1 MEIHE
6 IKDADVV
13 VLAPDSSISDS
24 EEISALEVKLGT
36 ALKAGGRLV
45 VFDCAAAGQL
55 TSSALRV
62 LLLASRKLDRTEGR
76 LVLCGMNARLAK
88 AFAISGFDQDVIVVA
103 TRDEALRRV
112 REPILPRPPRKEAA
126 RKKPVRKETAP
137 VPSAAPEPVAPVMPI
152 APVVP
157 IAAVAPEVPV
167 APIDPAPPA
176 VAARSA
182 NVSDAIVDV
191 LLDTLGVRVA
201 RSAAARSSGV
211 AASNLDALANGL
223 LASLRVGRP

>member
-24 EEISALEVKLGT
+24 EETSALEVKLGT
-36 ALKAGGRLV
+36 ALKAGGRLL

-112 REPILPRPPRKEAA
+112 REPILPRPPRKDAA

-137 VPSAAPEPVAPVMPI
+137 VSPAAPEPVAPVVPI
-152 APVVP
+152 AP
-157 IAAVAPEVPV
+157 VAPEVPV
-167 APIDPAPPA
+167 APIDPSPPA
-176 VAARSA
+176 AAARSA

-223 LASLRVGRP
+223 LAALRVGRP

>member
-76 LVLCGMNARLAK
+76 LVLCGMNSA
-88 AFAISGFDQDVIVVA
+88 
-103 TRDEALRRV
+103 
-112 REPILPRPPRKEAA
+112 
-126 RKKPVRKETAP
+126 
-137 VPSAAPEPVAPVMPI
+137 SAASQ
-152 APVVP
+152 
-157 IAAVAPEVPV
+157 
-167 APIDPAPPA
+167 
-176 VAARSA
+176 RSGA
-182 NVSDAIVDV
+182 EETGAEGDGAGSPRGPRTGRPGGADRAGGAD
-191 LLDTLGVRVA
+191 
-201 RSAAARSSGV
+201 RSGRAGGPGRPDRSSPPGGGCTIGQR
-211 AASNLDALANGL
+211 L
-223 LASLRVGRP
+223 

>member
-13 VLAPDSSISDS
+13 VLAPDAAISDS
-24 EEISALEVKLGT
+24 EETSALEVKLGT
-36 ALKAGGRLV
+36 TLKTGGRLL

-62 LLLASRKLDRTEGR
+62 LLLTSRKLDRTEGR

-88 AFAISGFDQDVIVVA
+88 AFAISGFDKDVIVVA

-112 REPILPRPPRKEAA
+112 REPILPRPPRKEPS
-126 RKKPVRKETAP
+126 RKASRKA
-137 VPSAAPEPVAPVMPI
+137 AAPPPAPAADPEPIVEPVEA
-152 APVVP
+152 

-167 APIDPAPPA
+167 APIAPIEPALPA
-176 VAARSA
+176 ASARSA

-191 LLDTLGVRVA
+191 LIDKLGVRVP
-201 RSAAARSSGV
+201 RSAAVWSSGV
-211 AASNLDALANGL
+211 APSNLDALANGL
-223 LASLRVGRP
+223 LAALRAGRP